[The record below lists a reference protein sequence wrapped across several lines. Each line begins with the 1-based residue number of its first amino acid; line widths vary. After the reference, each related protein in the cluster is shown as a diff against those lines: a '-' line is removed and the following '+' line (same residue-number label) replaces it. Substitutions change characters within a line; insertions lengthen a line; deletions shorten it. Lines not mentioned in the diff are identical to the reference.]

1 MLSIIVVNDTTDEP
15 ERSIIRQQFD
25 PAETTPETA
34 IVETVA
40 DLKDADPQTLSPLYS
55 TVDDILA
62 NVFDNPPAPEAQV
75 QITVTYE
82 GYRITLSQD
91 GAAEFVKVT

>member
-1 MLSIIVVNDTTDEP
+1 MGNTTDE
-15 ERSIIRQQFD
+15 RQRNIIRRQFD
-25 PAETTPETA
+25 PTETTPEKA
-34 IVETVA
+34 VVEAVA
-40 DLKDADPQTLSPLYS
+40 DLKNTDPQELSPLYS

-91 GAAEFVKVT
+91 GVAEFVKVT